1 MVKHPREV
9 AEKITRM
16 EWFFFLFV
24 VGKNKKKCLFRIA
37 SSTCSMFKLICTDTQ
52 PCLYFIPRHC
62 SVWLGRYPG
71 QDGQA
76 EQELKLSLVTL
87 LLTTMTLD
95 REPSRELPFC
105 R

>member
-1 MVKHPREV
+1 MLKHTRKV

-24 VGKNKKKCLFRIA
+24 FGKKCFFRIA
-37 SSTCSMFKLICTDTQ
+37 SPTCGMFKLICTDTR
-52 PCLYFIPRHC
+52 PCLCFIPRYC
-62 SVWLGRYPG
+62 PVWLGRHPG
-71 QDGQA
+71 QDGLA
-76 EQELKLSLVTL
+76 EQAVKLHLVTL

-95 REPSRELPFC
+95 LEPSRELPFC

>member
-1 MVKHPREV
+1 
-9 AEKITRM
+9 
-16 EWFFFLFV
+16 
-24 VGKNKKKCLFRIA
+24 
-37 SSTCSMFKLICTDTQ
+37 MFKLICTDTQ
-52 PCLYFIPRHC
+52 PCLCFIPRHC
-62 SVWLGRYPG
+62 PVWLGRYPG

-95 REPSRELPFC
+95 RKPSRELPFC